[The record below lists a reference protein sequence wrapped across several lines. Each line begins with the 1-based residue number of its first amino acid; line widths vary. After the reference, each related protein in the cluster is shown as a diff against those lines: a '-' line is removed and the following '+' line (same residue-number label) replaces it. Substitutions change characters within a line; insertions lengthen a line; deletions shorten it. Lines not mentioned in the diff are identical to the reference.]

1 VSDGD
6 IQRLEARIA
15 ALESQAQGQFVAPG
29 GGGGGTPTGTGG
41 GAGGATPAEWIGG
54 LIAQSFPSGGP
65 VQQQQGGQQAQ
76 LMGITDASVCWC
88 SSRFVCATMHC
99 GGSGWC

>member
-15 ALESQAQGQFVAPG
+15 ALENQARGQFVAPG
-29 GGGGGTPTGTGG
+29 GGGGAGG
-41 GAGGATPAEWIGG
+41 GPGGSTPAEWIGG
-54 LIAQSFPSGGP
+54 LIAQNFPPGGP
-65 VQQQQGGQQAQ
+65 VQQPGGAQAQ
-76 LMGITDASVCWC
+76 RMAGDFTGSSICWC
-88 SSRFVCATMHC
+88 ESRFVCATMQC